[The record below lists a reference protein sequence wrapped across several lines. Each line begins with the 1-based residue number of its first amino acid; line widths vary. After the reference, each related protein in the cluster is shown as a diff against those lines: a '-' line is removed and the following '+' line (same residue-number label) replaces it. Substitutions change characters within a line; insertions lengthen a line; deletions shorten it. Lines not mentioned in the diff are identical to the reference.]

1 MIKHAA
7 VCIVLVFRSSAVVD
21 DVMIR
26 AAEVAKAAAEL

>member
-7 VCIVLVFRSSAVVD
+7 VCIVLVFRSSAVLD